1 MDGSG
6 WTTDFDGVARVGRRE
21 TQDTCCIV
29 DVADVSYGDRLD
41 LVLARLG
48 CCTILV
54 GNGVVDYRG
63 HCSIDVGPR
72 NMR

>member
-1 MDGSG
+1 MVCIGG
-6 WTTDFDGVARVGRRE
+6 RE
-21 TQDTCCIV
+21 TQDTCCSV
-29 DVADVSYGDRLD
+29 DFADLSYGHWFD

-63 HCSIDVGPR
+63 HGSIDVGPR
-72 NMR
+72 KMR